1 MDWIFWFL
9 TVCTEV
15 RSDVRVKESG
25 VTPEE
30 SVDGWDRGC
39 REIWGEYREKCRGK
53 KEGKLEGSRG
63 EIERK
68 IEGR

>member
-1 MDWIFWFL
+1 MRAQSGAGGGWGVLGGGIGLDWIFWFL

-39 REIWGEYREKCRGK
+39 REI
-53 KEGKLEGSRG
+53 
-63 EIERK
+63 
-68 IEGR
+68 